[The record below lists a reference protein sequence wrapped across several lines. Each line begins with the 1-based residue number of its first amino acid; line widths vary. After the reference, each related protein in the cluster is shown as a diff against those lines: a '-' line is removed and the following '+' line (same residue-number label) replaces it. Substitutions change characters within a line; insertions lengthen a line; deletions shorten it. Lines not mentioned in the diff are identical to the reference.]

1 MKQVTKVY
9 NVYTFE
15 ELSKEAKAK
24 VKDEL
29 SEVIT
34 SDRFEWLKSDLE
46 ESLKACY
53 DIDGDISYSL
63 TFSQGDGLHFDSDDL
78 MTAKF
83 YALMVKMVEDGD
95 YAIEDKEAVKQV
107 IKVFYDHK
115 SNLQVYSKHNHYNR
129 YQYASSRDINIDVL
143 DEESFEDLKG
153 LKVFTDLLKDKA
165 IADSRHA
172 FNMLLATFEKTVINA
187 YLKICNDFEKIGYEV
202 YKVSDEDVKEL
213 INCNG
218 YEFNEDGSI
227 F

>member
-9 NVYTFE
+9 NVYSYE
-15 ELSKEAKAK
+15 ELSKEAQDK
-24 VKDEL
+24 VKDKL

-63 TFSQGDGLHFDSDDL
+63 TSSQGDGLHFDSDDL
-78 MTAKF
+78 MTKPF
-83 YALMVKMVEDGD
+83 YDLMVKIIDNEKTA
-95 YAIEDKEAVKQV
+95 YEEKDKITFKQV
-107 IKVFYDHK
+107 IKVFYGHK
-115 SNLQVYSKHNHYNR
+115 SNIQVYAKHDHYNR
-129 YQYASSRDINIDVL
+129 YAYASKRDINVEVL
-143 DEESFEDLKG
+143 DEDAFIDLEVIEAVKQWHDNG
-153 LKVFTDLLKDKA
+153 NAFKTAIDIFT
-165 IADSRHA
+165 SVVTR
-172 FNMLLATFEKTVINA
+172 A
-187 YLKICNDFEKIGYEV
+187 YLTICKDFEKIGYQLW
-202 YKVSDEDVKEL
+202 KVSDEDIKEL

>member
-63 TFSQGDGLHFDSDDL
+63 TSSQGDGLYFESDNL

-83 YALMVKMVEDGD
+83 YALMVKLVEDGYHEGSYTVEYKATIKD
-95 YAIEDKEAVKQV
+95 V
-107 IKVFYDHK
+107 IKVFYDHC
-115 SNLQVYSKHNHYNR
+115 SNLQVYAKHDRGNHYC
-129 YQYASSRDINIDVL
+129 YASKRDVKIEVL
-143 DEESFEDLKG
+143 DEDAFIDLKDIEAVTLWTTG
-153 LKVFTDLLKDKA
+153 K
-165 IADSRHA
+165 A
-172 FNMLLATFEKTVINA
+172 FNIALEVFEKVVTRA
-187 YLKICNDFEKIGYEV
+187 YLTICKDFEKIGYEV
-202 YKVSDEDVKEL
+202 YDVSDEDVKEL
-213 INCNG
+213 IDSND